1 MPKKTRSCP
10 DFVAML
16 KSGQPAASLTE
27 QIIECFSSEMHKAAI
42 YRCKNPTQA
51 EDAFQDTV
59 ELVIG
64 SLDGFR
70 GDASLRTWL
79 YRLVNSSCARMQRGR
94 KNNPKYN
101 KALEDLPADVE
112 SESGQPGQEVQL
124 LISERLDILGRVLEE
139 IGEPNRELFLLHE
152 GQEVSLSELADK
164 FGLSIDGIKSRL
176 KRTRARLRA
185 RLLEVTGGK
194 DII

>member
-1 MPKKTRSCP
+1 MPKKKRSCP

-27 QIIECFSSEMHKAAI
+27 QIIECFSSQMRKAAN

-51 EDAFQDTV
+51 EDAFQDAV
-59 ELVIG
+59 KIVIE

-70 GDASLRTWL
+70 GEASLKTWL

-94 KNNPKYN
+94 KNNPRYN
-101 KALEDLPADVE
+101 KPLEDHAADVE
-112 SESGQPGQEVQL
+112 PGQEVQL
-124 LISERLDILGRVLEE
+124 LIQERLEILGHVLEE
-139 IGEPNRELFLLHE
+139 IEETNRELFLLHE
-152 GQEVSLSELADK
+152 GQDVSLSELAEK
-164 FGLSIDGIKSRL
+164 FGFSIDGIKSRL

-185 RLLEVTGGK
+185 RLLAVTEGK

>member
-1 MPKKTRSCP
+1 MPKKKRSCP

-16 KSGQPAASLTE
+16 KSGQPAASLTD
-27 QIIECFSSEMHKAAI
+27 QIIECFSSEMRKAAG

-51 EDAFQDTV
+51 EDAFQDAAK
-59 ELVIG
+59 LVIE

-70 GDASLRTWL
+70 GEASLKTWL

-94 KNNPKYN
+94 KNNPRYN
-101 KALEDLPADVE
+101 KPLEDHPAEVE
-112 SESGQPGQEVQL
+112 PGQEVQL

-139 IGEPNRELFLLHE
+139 IEEPNRELFLLHE
-152 GQEVSLSELADK
+152 GQDVALAELAEK
-164 FGLSIDGIKSRL
+164 FGFSIDGIKSRL

-185 RLLEVTGGK
+185 RLLAVTEGK